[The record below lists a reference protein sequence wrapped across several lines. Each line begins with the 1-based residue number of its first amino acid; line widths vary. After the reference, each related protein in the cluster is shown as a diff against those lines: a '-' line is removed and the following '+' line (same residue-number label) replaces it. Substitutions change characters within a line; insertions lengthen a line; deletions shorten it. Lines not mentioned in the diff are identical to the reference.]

1 MSELSAAALG
11 EAQQPRRRGR
21 PALSIETDALLAA
34 VEKLFSEGGLDAV
47 TIERTAQ
54 ELGVSRATLYRS
66 VPSKEHLLGL
76 LFERMTGELDRDARE
91 VTRERDTTPRQRLEA
106 LIRVQIEAAVR
117 MRDYF
122 FVYFDGSG
130 LPRGVYDNWRH
141 WAHDYEQVWVKTVR
155 AAIRSGDLPPG
166 DPKLTTR
173 LILGMTIWVANWFKP
188 REGFTPEQVQERAVE
203 LLAFINKPE

>member
-1 MSELSAAALG
+1 MSELSAAALT
-11 EAQQPRRRGR
+11 PRRRGR

-34 VEKLFSEGGLDAV
+34 VERLFSEGGLDAV

-91 VTRERDTTPRQRLEA
+91 VTRARGATPRQRLEA

-141 WAHDYEQVWVKTVR
+141 WANDYEQVWVKTVR

-203 LLAFINKPE
+203 LLAFVSKPA

>member
-11 EAQQPRRRGR
+11 EAPQPRRRGR

-34 VEKLFSEGGLDAV
+34 VERLFSDGGLEAV

-66 VPSKEHLLGL
+66 VPSKQHLLGL
-76 LFERMTGELDRDARE
+76 LFERMTSELDRDARR
-91 VTRERDTTPRQRLEA
+91 VTQARGATPRQRLEA

-141 WAHDYEQVWVKTVR
+141 WANDYEQVWVKTVR

-188 REGFTPEQVQERAVE
+188 REGFTPEQIQERAVE
-203 LLAFINKPE
+203 LLAFVNQPA

>member
-1 MSELSAAALG
+1 MSELSAAAL
-11 EAQQPRRRGR
+11 QPRRRGR
-21 PALSIETDALLAA
+21 PALSIDTDALLTA
-34 VEKLFSEGGLDAV
+34 VEKLFAEGGLDAV

-66 VPSKEHLLGL
+66 VPSKEHLLGI
-76 LFERMTGELDRDARE
+76 LFERMTGELDRSARQI
-91 VTRERDTTPRQRLEA
+91 TQARGTSPRERLEA
-106 LIRVQIEAAVR
+106 LIGVQIDAAVR

-122 FVYFDGSG
+122 FVYFDGSA

-141 WAHDYEQVWVKTVR
+141 WAKDYEQVWVKTVR

-173 LILGMTIWVANWFKP
+173 LILGMTIWVANWFKA
-188 REGFTPEQVQERAVE
+188 REGITPEQIRERAVE
-203 LLAFINKPE
+203 LLAFVAKPR

>member
-1 MSELSAAALG
+1 MSELSEAALT
-11 EAQQPRRRGR
+11 PRRRGR
-21 PALSIETDALLAA
+21 PALAIETDALLAA
-34 VEKLFSEGGLDAV
+34 VERLFSEGGLDAV

-91 VTRERDTTPRQRLEA
+91 VTRARDTTPRQRLEA

-141 WAHDYEQVWVKTVR
+141 WANDYEQVWVKTVR
-155 AAIRSGDLPPG
+155 AAIRAGDLPPG

-203 LLAFINKPE
+203 LLAFVNRPE

>member
-1 MSELSAAALG
+1 MPQLSPAAA
-11 EAQQPRRRGR
+11 EPRRRGR
-21 PALSIETDALLAA
+21 PPRTIETEAVLAA
-34 VEKLFSEGGLDAV
+34 IDKLFAEGGLDAV

-66 VPSKEHLLGL
+66 VPSKEHLLGI
-76 LFERMTGELDRDARE
+76 LFERMTGELDRSARE
-91 VTRERDTTPRQRLEA
+91 VTRAGGTTPRERLVG
-106 LIRVQIEAAVR
+106 LIRVQIQAAVQ

-122 FVYFDGSG
+122 FVYFDGSQ
-130 LPRGVYDNWRH
+130 LPQGVYDHWRH
-141 WAHDYEQVWVKTVR
+141 WANDYERVWVKTVG

-188 REGFTPEQVQERAVE
+188 REGFTSEQIHERAVE
-203 LLAFINKPE
+203 LLGLVARPS